1 MLMASLIATAGE
13 PDCIPRRMLIAL
25 QHRQLVALTHGHRPY
40 LASQTITMW
49 LGDGHFHNTL
59 HNDPWDNF
67 LCQLQGTRQ

>member
-1 MLMASLIATAGE
+1 
-13 PDCIPRRMLIAL
+13 MLIAL
-25 QHRQLVALTHGHRPY
+25 QLRQLVALTHGHRPY